1 MNVTGTA
8 YQLRPAFVKALQR
21 EGKRYERAE
30 ALQSK
35 VQWKIGEL
43 ALNEWR
49 FVEQD
54 AEGEITKHHF
64 QAWASSVINEQL
76 GYPLLTATGE
86 TLRRWMDVY
95 EKYENLNG
103 EIEPLKEVLPYDYFR
118 LAASL
123 AARPENEAKGIT
135 PLAILAKTY
144 NEKWTDDEMRN
155 AFGDGVKPHEYDR
168 VIGWLDGLQ
177 GAKFE
182 WIKDRTQRERFAALI
197 GEARQIAENWK

>member
-1 MNVTGTA
+1 MTGMS

-35 VQWKIGEL
+35 VQWKIGDL
-43 ALNEWR
+43 ALKEWR
-49 FVEQD
+49 FVESD

-64 QAWASSVINEQL
+64 QAWASSKINEVL

-86 TLRRWMDVY
+86 TLRRWMDIA
-95 EKYENLNG
+95 EKYENVSD

-135 PLAILAKTY
+135 PLFILAKTHY
-144 NEKWTDDEMRN
+144 EKWTDDEMRA
-155 AFGDGVKPHEYDR
+155 AFGDGNKPHEYDR